1 MELKSCRVGGSEK
14 DKRTSQKFCPLLLK
28 KGSFIL
34 PPNFFLLIKT
44 TCIKIQLV
52 FFKQQQNKT
61 CIDAHTPF
69 NMYIHETWLLKPQTL
84 RKTLS
89 LTFDLRGKTQKIPKL
104 DCFTPDLTTYT
115 LFTLVDLIALSISH
129 YSAL

>member
-1 MELKSCRVGGSEK
+1 
-14 DKRTSQKFCPLLLK
+14 
-28 KGSFIL
+28 
-34 PPNFFLLIKT
+34 
-44 TCIKIQLV
+44 
-52 FFKQQQNKT
+52 
-61 CIDAHTPF
+61 
-69 NMYIHETWLLKPQTL
+69 MYIHETWLLKPQTL